1 MKIVIATKNQGK
13 LREFKTL
20 LADLPLTVTSLSDY
34 PAIGEIAE
42 TGSSFA
48 DNAALKAEA
57 VARQT
62 GLLTL
67 ADDSGLEVDALGG
80 RPGIYSARFAGPG
93 AADQENNARLLAEL
107 RHVPLPERT
116 ALFRSVIAL
125 ARPGEKTIFVEGI
138 CEGLIAERPAGSGGF
153 GYDPLFFVPAVGQTF
168 AEMPPAVKNKISHRA
183 RAMAAARVILQE
195 LLQAEK

>member
-80 RPGIYSARFAGPG
+80 RPGIYSARFADP
-93 AADQENNARLLAEL
+93 AADREYRAVLAEL

-116 ALFRSVIAL
+116 ARFRSVIAL

>member
-116 ALFRSVIAL
+116 ARFRSVIAL
-125 ARPGEKTIFVEGI
+125 ARHGEKTIFVEGI